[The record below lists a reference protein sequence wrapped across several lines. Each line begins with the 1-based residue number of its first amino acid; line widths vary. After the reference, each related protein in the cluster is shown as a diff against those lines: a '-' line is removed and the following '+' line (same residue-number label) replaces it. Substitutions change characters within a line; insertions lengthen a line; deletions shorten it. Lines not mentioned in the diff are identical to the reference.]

1 MHGSIAPVKSK
12 TSFRSIR
19 NPVTPIAAGARAGR
33 GGSPSGRRLRLVI
46 AGHFHAKFRSGSKH
60 HLTALDIRLRI
71 LIAKRVNRGTLTT
84 SPAVERLDPKL
95 TRGVQRF
102 IAARNEQARPAGA
115 ARAIACR
122 PCGVRRGDGAARGP
136 ASPSRATGAANRKRP
151 GDLARHRRPEAA
163 SLFGEAFE
171 KLTQRKE
178 VDQAADHDGRQPRQH
193 NVRIR

>member
-1 MHGSIAPVKSK
+1 MMLLRPMHGSIAPVKSK

-19 NPVTPIAAGARAGR
+19 NPVDADCGR
-33 GGSPSGRRLRLVI
+33 RTRRTRWISQRRRLRLVI

-163 SLFGEAFE
+163 SLFGKAF
-171 KLTQRKE
+171 R
-178 VDQAADHDGRQPRQH
+178 
-193 NVRIR
+193 N

>member
-1 MHGSIAPVKSK
+1 MMLLRPMHGSIAPVKSK

-102 IAARNEQARPAGA
+102 IAARNRTSPA
-115 ARAIACR
+115 
-122 PCGVRRGDGAARGP
+122 RRGRSRYRLPTLRRSTRRRRGSRP
-136 ASPSRATGAANRKRP
+136 RIAVASHRSRK
-151 GDLARHRRPEAA
+151 PEAPRRSGPGIVGPRRLA
-163 SLFGEAFE
+163 YSA
-171 KLTQRKE
+171 KLSR
-178 VDQAADHDGRQPRQH
+178 
-193 NVRIR
+193 N